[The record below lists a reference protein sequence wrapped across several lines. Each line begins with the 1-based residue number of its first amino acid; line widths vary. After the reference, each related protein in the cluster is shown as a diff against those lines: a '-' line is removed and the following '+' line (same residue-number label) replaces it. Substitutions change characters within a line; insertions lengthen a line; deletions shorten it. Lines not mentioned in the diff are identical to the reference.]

1 MLYKI
6 ALTLLAIGLA
16 LAQSISPPSAAEQR
30 TVLAEATEYVI
41 HHENNL
47 PNFICTQT
55 TRRFEDA
62 IGKGVWRPI
71 DIIVE
76 RLTYF
81 EHHEEYKVFLLNGQ
95 PASIAHDKLGGAT
108 SSGEFGSMMKGI
120 FAPDAE
126 ASFTW
131 QNWFTLRGRKMQVYA
146 YRVPVSNSN
155 YHLIVPEKALDLKAG
170 YHGLI
175 FLDSR
180 KHFVHRIT
188 LHADGIPP
196 GYPIQDVSVV
206 LDYEYSRIGD
216 SDYLLPLEFEL
227 RSRQGTRWV
236 KNNVAYED
244 YRKFG
249 ADSSI
254 TFGRD
259 QTLEDKPLKK

>member
-1 MLYKI
+1 
-6 ALTLLAIGLA
+6 
-16 LAQSISPPSAAEQR
+16 
-30 TVLAEATEYVI
+30 
-41 HHENNL
+41 
-47 PNFICTQT
+47 
-55 TRRFEDA
+55 
-62 IGKGVWRPI
+62 
-71 DIIVE
+71 
-76 RLTYF
+76 
-81 EHHEEYKVFLLNGQ
+81 
-95 PASIAHDKLGGAT
+95 
-108 SSGEFGSMMKGI
+108 
-120 FAPDAE
+120 
-126 ASFTW
+126 
-131 QNWFTLRGRKMQVYA
+131 MQVYA

-155 YHLIVPEKALDLKAG
+155 YHLIVPEQSLDFKAG

-216 SDYLLPLEFEL
+216 SEYLLPLEFEL

-254 TFGRD
+254 IFGRD
-259 QTLEDKPLKK
+259 QTPEDKPIKK